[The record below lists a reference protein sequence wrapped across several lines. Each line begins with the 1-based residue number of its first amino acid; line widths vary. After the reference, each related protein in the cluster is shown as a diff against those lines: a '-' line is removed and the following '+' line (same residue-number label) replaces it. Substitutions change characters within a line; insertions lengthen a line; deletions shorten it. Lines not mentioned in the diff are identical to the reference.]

1 MSQIAIAG
9 NQVVITSSVTLEN
22 LRLAEKLRPDALV
35 LKDEDGNETF
45 RVSVGSNSIGPK
57 GISYSSTTRDERGLA
72 TVSAVIPEDVENAKD
87 YIVDTYGL
95 AIERLGKVEAAL
107 PDVINEIVN
116 ARNNLRSKIITMGA
130 PSTPQY

>member
-35 LKDEDGNETF
+35 LKDEEGNETF

-57 GISYSSTTRDERGLA
+57 GVSYSGTTRDERGLA

-95 AIERLGKVEAAL
+95 AIERLGKVETAL
-107 PDVINEIVN
+107 PDVINELVR
-116 ARNNLRSKIITMGA
+116 ARQNLRSKIITMGA
-130 PSTPQY
+130 Q